1 LIFNSSLG
9 NTSVPDSLSSL
20 QHAKIDLYLTSFLQ
34 PDEIRSKCFASL
46 SHSERARTGSD
57 QQGSWRFIFSR
68 GTMRLLLAR
77 SLRCHPTELEIRS
90 NPHGK
95 PYLPDLAMHFNLS
108 HTADLLVCAL
118 STDAELGVD
127 VERVRQLS
135 PGAESLL
142 LQTSGIDRDKFASLS
157 AEQRCRSLIEWWT
170 HREAL
175 GKAIGLG
182 MIEGIRNY
190 ELTVAATQAPAAT
203 GPQHPAA
210 WSIVGFD
217 PGSNCCGAVAAR
229 ARSLSIRLEQVNWSS
244 L

>member
-1 LIFNSSLG
+1 MSTTTRITTGRWIRISSVFPRNGTALRTTLPNVLAAPVLKRRASQSMTGRSQLIFNSSLG

-95 PYLPDLAMHFNLS
+95 PYLPDLAMHFNL
-108 HTADLLVCAL
+108 
-118 STDAELGVD
+118 
-127 VERVRQLS
+127 
-135 PGAESLL
+135 
-142 LQTSGIDRDKFASLS
+142 
-157 AEQRCRSLIEWWT
+157 
-170 HREAL
+170 
-175 GKAIGLG
+175 
-182 MIEGIRNY
+182 
-190 ELTVAATQAPAAT
+190 
-203 GPQHPAA
+203 
-210 WSIVGFD
+210 
-217 PGSNCCGAVAAR
+217 
-229 ARSLSIRLEQVNWSS
+229 
-244 L
+244 